1 MKKPTYITAMVD
13 FKINDLAGVKKVIS
27 EWCIA
32 EKASQGTLMYEFYFS
47 EDNTHGTVIETFADD
62 DGQQAHMINI
72 EKFGPSFTMYAEFT
86 NFLYL
91 GDVSDVVKERLKDYP
106 FIYMPFHDGFRRLP

>member
-1 MKKPTYITAMVD
+1 MD
-13 FKINDLAGVKKVIS
+13 
-27 EWCIA
+27 
-32 EKASQGTLMYEFYFS
+32 
-47 EDNTHGTVIETFADD
+47 
-62 DGQQAHMINI
+62 NI
-72 EKFGPSFTMYAEFT
+72 EKFGPSFTKYAEFT

>member
-32 EKASQGTLMYEFYFS
+32 EKASQGTLMYELYFS

-72 EKFGPSFTMYAEFT
+72 EKFGPSFTKYAEFT

>member
-47 EDNTHGTVIETFADD
+47 EDNTHGTA
-62 DGQQAHMINI
+62 
-72 EKFGPSFTMYAEFT
+72 
-86 NFLYL
+86 
-91 GDVSDVVKERLKDYP
+91 VSYTHLTLP
-106 FIYMPFHDGFRRLP
+106 TIYSV

>member
-1 MKKPTYITAMVD
+1 MKKPPATAAID
-13 FKINDLAGVKKVIS
+13 FKINDLAGVKKVFRR
-27 EWCIA
+27 

-72 EKFGPSFTMYAEFT
+72 EKFGPSFTKYAGLQI
-86 NFLYL
+86 LYL
-91 GDVSDVVKERLKDYP
+91 GDVSDVVKERLKIALYTCHSMMGLDDCHKFYC
-106 FIYMPFHDGFRRLP
+106 I